1 MSTVT
6 LKIND
11 ETKAGKALLAVIE
24 FFKNQ
29 KGIELVDTSANSVS
43 EDGPYNPEFV
53 KMVKKSAASKKRIEV
68 KDVNELWDSL

>member
-11 ETKAGKALLAVIE
+11 ETKAGKALLAMIE

-29 KGIELVDTSANSVS
+29 KGVELVDTKTNSADD
-43 EDGPYNPEFV
+43 EAQYNPEFV
-53 KMVKKSAASKKRIEV
+53 KMVLDAAKEKGGREIDPKK
-68 KDVNELWDSL
+68 LWENIK

>member
-11 ETKAGKALLAVIE
+11 ETKAGKALLAMIE

-29 KGIELVDTSANSVS
+29 KGIELVDTKANSAD
-43 EDGPYNPEFV
+43 EEHPYNPEFV

-68 KDVNELWDSL
+68 TDVNKLWDSL